1 MASTTRR
8 KTTIAD
14 EQDACVEAL
23 FAHYRVNG
31 FPVYDLSP
39 RERAE
44 RLAALMAFDH
54 ATILK
59 NGVIRQTMHGMSLCW
74 HFHPHM
80 WDIRC
85 SGKRTPMEV
94 FLDDRLF
101 KQALA
106 KRLEMGTYVTDGG
119 VRKTLANF
127 SGTQRVST
135 FRPTAAAA
143 IYRELLSA
151 KGGVTWDFS
160 GGFGGRLLG
169 ALACRHV
176 KKYIATEPATMT
188 YEGLQEMVAEFVAM
202 SGRRISIE
210 LHRVGSEDFVPD
222 KNSLDLVFSSGPY
235 FRNELYSDE
244 PTQSYIRF
252 PNRHEWLEGFM
263 GGTLTNCRRGL
274 KPGGILAV
282 NIANVPSYPRLESDF
297 LRLARREGWKLRAT
311 LRIEMS
317 RMLGTRVFKAGNG
330 KQYKTEP
337 LFVFNKA

>member
-1 MASTTRR
+1 MRQAET
-8 KTTIAD
+8 A
-14 EQDACVEAL
+14 EQNACVEAL
-23 FAHYRVNG
+23 FSHYRANG
-31 FPVYDLSP
+31 FPVYDLTP
-39 RERAE
+39 RQRAE

-54 ATILK
+54 STILK
-59 NGVIRQTMHGMSLCW
+59 GSVIRQTMHGMSLCW

-85 SGKRTPMEV
+85 SNKKTPMEV

-143 IYRELLSA
+143 IYRELLPA

-169 ALACRHV
+169 ALACRRV
-176 KKYIATEPATMT
+176 RRYIATEPSTMT
-188 YEGLQEMVAEFVAM
+188 MEGLQEMVAELVPM
-202 SGRRISIE
+202 SGRRISVE
-210 LHRVGSEDFVPD
+210 FHQVGSEDFIPD
-222 KNSLDLVFSSGPY
+222 KNSLDVVASSGPY
-235 FRNELYSDE
+235 FRNEEYANE
-244 PTQSYIRF
+244 PTQSYRKF
-252 PNRHEWLEGFM
+252 PTRQEWLEGYM
-263 GGTLTNCRRGL
+263 GGTLANARRGL

-282 NIANVPSYPRLESDF
+282 NIANVPSYPRLETDF
-297 LRLARREGWKLRAT
+297 LKLAKREGWKLRAT
-311 LRIEMS
+311 FHIEMS
-317 RMLGTRVFKAGNG
+317 RMVGTRVHRAGAG
-330 KQYKTEP
+330 EQYKTEP
-337 LFVFNKA
+337 LFVFTKA